1 VTAIAAG
8 SRLRRRVPARHY
20 LASLYRDAVPGRGSL
35 QLCLGL
41 LWLLDAAL
49 QFQPYMFSPF
59 FATQV
64 ILPAAAGNPVIIA
77 SSITWAGH
85 AMLQHAALYNA
96 IFAMI
101 QLVIAVGILVRRTR
115 KLALAASIAWAVA
128 VWWFG
133 EGLGGIF
140 TGASPLVGAPG
151 SVIIYA
157 LIAILLWPA
166 DRKPVSPAASA
177 AESSPL
183 GPFGARIL
191 WLAVWTSF
199 CFFLLLPGNRAADA
213 VSQVVSVT
221 DGQPGWVTTVMNAVA
236 GIAGQHGLAIS
247 IALTVLCAFAAAGVQ
262 SRRLVRPALAVA
274 AAVALFFWIAEGL
287 GGILTGQGTDPN
299 SGLVLVLLAAC
310 FWPHRV
316 PHVSAAAACGARD
329 LPVSG

>member
-1 VTAIAAG
+1 MTVIAAG
-8 SRLRRRVPARHY
+8 SRLRRRIPARRY
-20 LASLYRDAVPGRGSL
+20 LASLYLDDEPGRGGL

-59 FATQV
+59 FVTQL
-64 ILPAAAGNPVIIA
+64 ILPVANGNPGIVA

-101 QLVIAVGILVRRTR
+101 QLLIAIGIIVPRTR
-115 KLALAASIAWAVA
+115 KLALAASVAWAVA

-157 LIAILLWPA
+157 LIAILLWPT
-166 DRKPVSPAASA
+166 DKKSMSPAASP
-177 AESSPL
+177 AESSSL
-183 GPFGARIL
+183 GPIGARIL
-191 WLAVWTSF
+191 WLALWASF
-199 CFFLLLPGNRAADA
+199 CYFLLLPDNRAADA
-213 VSQVVSVT
+213 VGQVVSVT

-236 GIAGQHGLAIS
+236 SVAGQHGLAIS
-247 IALTVLCAFAAAGVQ
+247 IFLTILCGCAAIGVQ
-262 SRRLVRPALAVA
+262 SQRLVRPALAVA
-274 AAVALFFWIAEGL
+274 AVVALFFWIGEGL

-299 SGLVLVLLAAC
+299 SGPVLVLLAAC
-310 FWPHRV
+310 FWPRRV
-316 PHVSAAAACGARD
+316 PQ
-329 LPVSG
+329 VSG

>member
-1 VTAIAAG
+1 VTAIAARP
-8 SRLRRRVPARHY
+8 RLRQRIPARRY
-20 LASLYRDAVPGRGSL
+20 LASLYLDNVAGRGSL

-59 FATQV
+59 FVTQV
-64 ILPAAAGNPVIIA
+64 ILPAADGNPGVIA

-85 AMLQHAALYNA
+85 AMLPHVAVYNA
-96 IFAMI
+96 IFAVI
-101 QLVIAVGILVRRTR
+101 QLLIAVGIIVRRTR

-133 EGLGGIF
+133 EGLGGIL
-140 TGASPLVGAPG
+140 TGASPLAGVPGA
-151 SVIIYA
+151 VIIYA

-166 DRKPVSPAASA
+166 EKKPVSPAASP
-177 AESSPL
+177 AESGPL
-183 GPFGARIL
+183 GPLGARIVWLVL
-191 WLAVWTSF
+191 WASF
-199 CFFLLLPGNRAADA
+199 CYFLLLPDNRAAGA

-221 DGQPGWVTTVMNAVA
+221 DGQPGWVTAVMNAIA
-236 GIAGQHGLAIS
+236 SAAGQHGLVIS
-247 IALTVLCAFAAAGVQ
+247 ISLTVLCGCVAVGVQ

-299 SGLVLVLLAAC
+299 SGPLLVLLAAC
-310 FWPHRV
+310 FWPRRM
-316 PHVSAAAACGARD
+316 PQ
-329 LPVSG
+329 VSG